1 MALSFYPRLKHST
14 EVSERH
20 AMLICEK
27 IPGGKFGKVGWN
39 MELILCM
46 VIGIVIG
53 VVIGR
58 QVFRRD
64 VVGSLRVDQ
73 SDPDSGPYLFLEL
86 SHKGANAIYKKK
98 YVVLKVNLKD
108 YISHE

>member
-1 MALSFYPRLKHST
+1 M
-14 EVSERH
+14 
-20 AMLICEK
+20 EK
-27 IPGGKFGKVGWN
+27 CFGKVGWN

-86 SHKGANAIYKKK
+86 SHKGANGRLENFEIM
-98 YVVLKVNLKD
+98 
-108 YISHE
+108 

>member
-1 MALSFYPRLKHST
+1 MFWKGRIEYGAHSL
-14 EVSERH
+14 H
-20 AMLICEK
+20 DY
-27 IPGGKFGKVGWN
+27 WHHYW
-39 MELILCM
+39 
-46 VIGIVIG
+46 IVF
-53 VVIGR
+53 GR

-86 SHKGANAIYKKK
+86 SHKGADAIYKKR
-98 YVVLKVNLKD
+98 YVVLKVNIKN

>member
-1 MALSFYPRLKHST
+1 
-14 EVSERH
+14 
-20 AMLICEK
+20 
-27 IPGGKFGKVGWN
+27 

-46 VIGIVIG
+46 IIGIIIG
-53 VVIGR
+53 VIFGR
-58 QVFRRD
+58 QVFRKD

-86 SHKGANAIYKKK
+86 SNKGASAIYKKK

>member
-1 MALSFYPRLKHST
+1 
-14 EVSERH
+14 
-20 AMLICEK
+20 
-27 IPGGKFGKVGWN
+27 
-39 MELILCM
+39 MEPILCM
-46 VIGIVIG
+46 IVGIIVG
-53 VVIGR
+53 VVFGR
-58 QVFRRD
+58 RVFRKN

>member
-1 MALSFYPRLKHST
+1 
-14 EVSERH
+14 
-20 AMLICEK
+20 
-27 IPGGKFGKVGWN
+27 

-46 VIGIVIG
+46 IIGVIIGIVL
-53 VVIGR
+53 GR

-64 VVGSLRVDQ
+64 VVGSLRVDR

-86 SHKGANAIYKKK
+86 SHKGANVIYKKK

>member
-1 MALSFYPRLKHST
+1 
-14 EVSERH
+14 
-20 AMLICEK
+20 
-27 IPGGKFGKVGWN
+27 

-46 VIGIVIG
+46 IIGIIIG
-53 VVIGR
+53 VIFGR
-58 QVFRRD
+58 KVFRKD

-86 SHKGANAIYKKK
+86 SHKGVSAIYKKK

>member
-1 MALSFYPRLKHST
+1 
-14 EVSERH
+14 
-20 AMLICEK
+20 
-27 IPGGKFGKVGWN
+27 

-46 VIGIVIG
+46 IIGIIIGIVF
-53 VVIGR
+53 GR

-86 SHKGANAIYKKK
+86 SHKGADAIYKKR
-98 YVVLKVNLKD
+98 YVVLKVNIKIIFRMNNKSFYGTVNEFTKGELKWVKT
-108 YISHE
+108 SKNC

>member
-1 MALSFYPRLKHST
+1 
-14 EVSERH
+14 
-20 AMLICEK
+20 
-27 IPGGKFGKVGWN
+27 

-46 VIGIVIG
+46 IIGIIIGIVF
-53 VVIGR
+53 GR

-86 SHKGANAIYKKK
+86 DRSGADAIYKQR
-98 YVVLKVNLKD
+98 YVRLRVELKN
-108 YISHE
+108 YISHK